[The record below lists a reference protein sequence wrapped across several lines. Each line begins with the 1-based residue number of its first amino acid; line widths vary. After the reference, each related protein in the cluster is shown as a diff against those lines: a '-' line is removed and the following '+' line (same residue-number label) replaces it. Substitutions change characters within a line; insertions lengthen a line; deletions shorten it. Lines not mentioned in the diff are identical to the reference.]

1 MLCSVPSCDL
11 RRGKRS
17 VRAAAPSMA
26 AWFGASLLL
35 DWLTPVDFDGAAHV
49 SLKESDARLKLEAL
63 LAWELKNLLELLDVI
78 SRRLLLPLQG
88 LLAQSVA
95 RDKLARLTQYALLMI
110 NGLVVALGG
119 PASASARLR
128 AVMKPLGDAR
138 QTGRWLN
145 GVAPLLALRGELA
158 ACASAPPFGAAPA
171 IASKLALIGYFLLD
185 HVVWLQKARVLGGDA
200 SRTSR
205 RSLRLLAA
213 VHACSLLQLGMRVAR
228 QNQPEVRTQLAAVV
242 RGEARPSCSQELR
255 LAARALLREL
265 MLLVQAAHNAH
276 LLRTHDSLVG
286 FLGVCTGLDDVTK
299 LWRKARECV
308 GP

>member
-1 MLCSVPSCDL
+1 M
-11 RRGKRS
+11 RRAP
-17 VRAAAPSMA
+17 RAAPGNSSMA

-63 LAWELKNLLELLDVI
+63 LTWELKNLVELLDVL

-88 LLAQSVA
+88 LLAQSEA
-95 RDKLARLTQYALLMI
+95 RDKLARLAQYTLLMV

-119 PASASARLR
+119 PSSAAARLR
-128 AVMKPLGDAR
+128 AVMRPLADAR
-138 QTGRWLN
+138 QTGRWLK

-158 ACASAPPFGAAPA
+158 ACASAPRVGAAPA
-171 IASKLALIGYFLLD
+171 IASKLALLGYFLLD
-185 HVVWLQKARVLGGDA
+185 HVVWLQKARVLGGEA

-213 VHACSLLQLGMRVAR
+213 VHACSLLQVGMRVASYH
-228 QNQPEVRTQLAAVV
+228 QPEVRTQLAAVV
-242 RGEARPSCSQELR
+242 RGEARPSSSQELR
-255 LAARALLREL
+255 LAARELLREL

-286 FLGVCTGLDDVTK
+286 LLGMWTGLEEVGK
-299 LWRKARECV
+299 LWRKACESVR
-308 GP
+308 